1 MPIVVTKVD
10 SPSARIKVRRVGE
23 SILPSTRQSV
33 TLTTN
38 ATSALNRLDALLD
51 VVEGV
56 GAVNGAAPIYDEASD
71 TYVVKQIDLDGGS
84 F

>member
-1 MPIVVTKVD
+1 M
-10 SPSARIKVRRVGE
+10 
-23 SILPSTRQSV
+23 